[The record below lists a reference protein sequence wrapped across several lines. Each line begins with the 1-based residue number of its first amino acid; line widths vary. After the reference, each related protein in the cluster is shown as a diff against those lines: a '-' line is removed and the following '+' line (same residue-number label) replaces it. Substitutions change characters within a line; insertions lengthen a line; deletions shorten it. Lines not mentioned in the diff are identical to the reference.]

1 MHERSLAQALLT
13 QIGEYAAP
21 FDAPKLATIRLSVGV
36 FSGIEPD
43 LFLMALEELLAESV
57 YRGAQVEMNVVSL
70 EAECPDCGRQFAVVS
85 FSFTCPGCGCQRT
98 RILRGE
104 ELVLESLVLKGAASC
119 PTST

>member
-21 FDAPKLATIRLSVGV
+21 FDAAKLATIRLSVGV

-57 YRGAQVEMNVVSL
+57 YGGAQVEMNVVSL

-104 ELVLESLVLKGAASC
+104 ELVLESLVLKEAASC